1 LFEKG
6 RPAHRGDASAMSHGV
21 TLRPWQRLH
30 QALMPDYNRKATIY
44 WWSMVLLGGIA
55 LALAAWEVQQLPAGV
70 VMQIVV
76 GTAFAA
82 AAGFFPVRIPGSKNS
97 FVAGE
102 VFIFLLLLMH
112 GPAAATVAA
121 AGEGFVGAY
130 RSSKR
135 WTSRIASLTFAALAM
150 GIAGH
155 VMEFG
160 ITWSEGR
167 STMAPALVL
176 LIACVVAM
184 GYFALNTYFV
194 SMIITL
200 KRGERFNLNDHV
212 SNFGTVGI
220 AFGGSALIAAL
231 LHLTVR
237 QSGMSVLFGALPVV
251 AMLLTTV
258 HYFMR
263 QQEAHEAMRRSR
275 IEAAEREAQQA
286 ARHVAALSES
296 ERRFHSA
303 FTHASIGMALVSVDG
318 RILQANTAL
327 AGILGHDKGQALIDR
342 PFSTLVSA
350 GDRAAVER
358 DFARIGARQL
368 ETFNAE
374 VRCLHSSGTD
384 LWTALHCAF
393 FTESDSE
400 APCLI
405 LQLQDISARR
415 HAEAQLNHIAFHDSL
430 TGLPNRSR
438 FLTLLAQAL
447 NAARQEPQR
456 HFAVM
461 FLDFDRFKLIND
473 SMGHSAGD
481 AFLIQVSRR
490 IQDHVRPGDVVA
502 RLGGDEFAVL
512 LHQVAEAG
520 AATAMAERLQQV
532 LKQPLQVGGVNVSTS
547 ASIGITFSKLGY
559 TTPEDVVRDADIA
572 MYRAKAAGKAR
583 YAVFDAQLHSEVAQR
598 MLIESDLR
606 QALAQGE
613 LHVAYQPLFDIGNG
627 RLRGFEAL
635 ARWTHPQR
643 GEIGPSTFIQIA
655 EDSGLIVELT
665 DFMLHQACRQMAQW
679 HALDPRLAEL
689 KLQVNLSGSDLAH
702 SALFERVQHALASCH
717 FDPRQ
722 LTLELTENI
731 LMQRIDSAMLTL
743 DALRKL
749 GVSLAIDDFGTGY
762 SSLAY
767 LSSLPIDSL
776 KIDRSFVHGMR
787 REGSKDAEIVRAI
800 VSLGATL
807 GKSVVAEGIESVSQ
821 LAQLRELGCE
831 HGQGFHLSRPLSPEQ
846 AGALLGC
853 LLAETGEAAATA
865 APYDTG
871 LMPLVRH

>member
-1 LFEKG
+1 MS
-6 RPAHRGDASAMSHGV
+6 SAAPQPQ
-21 TLRPWQRLH
+21 TPWQRLH
-30 QALMPDYNRKATIY
+30 QALMPDYNRKATVY
-44 WWSMVLLGGIA
+44 WWSMVVLGTIA
-55 LALAAWEVQQLPAGV
+55 LLYALWDVYHLPLAV
-70 VMQIVV
+70 VAQIIV
-76 GTAFAA
+76 GTCLAVG
-82 AAGFFPVRIPGSKNS
+82 AGFFPVRIPGSKNS

-135 WTSRIASLTFAALAM
+135 WTSRIASLAMAALAM

-155 VMEFG
+155 VMQAG
-160 ITWSEGR
+160 MVWSDAR
-167 STMAPALVL
+167 TSMAPAFML
-176 LIACVVAM
+176 LIACAVAM

-200 KRGERFNLNDHV
+200 KRGERFNLRDHV
-212 SNFGTVGI
+212 SNFGAIGI
-220 AFGGSALIAAL
+220 AYGGSALIAAL
-231 LHLTVR
+231 LHLTVQ

-263 QQEAHEAMRRSR
+263 QQEAQEAVRRGR
-275 IEAAEREAQQA
+275 TEAAEREAQQA

-327 AGILGHDKGQALIDR
+327 AVILGREQASTLIDQ
-342 PFSTLVSA
+342 PFSALVVPA
-350 GDRAAVER
+350 DRAAIER
-358 DFARIGARQL
+358 DFARIGAREL
-368 ETFNAE
+368 ETFNNE
-374 VRCLHSSGTD
+374 LRCVHASGTD

-405 LQLQDISARR
+405 LQVQDISARR

-438 FLTLLAQAL
+438 FRALLSQAL
-447 NAARQEPQR
+447 AVAHQDTQR

-490 IQDHVRPGDVVA
+490 IQDQVRPGDVVA

-512 LHQVAEAG
+512 LHQVGEER
-520 AATAMAERLQQV
+520 AATSMAERLQHV
-532 LKQPLQVGGVNVSTS
+532 LKQPMLVGGVNISTS

-559 TTPEDVVRDADIA
+559 ATPEELVRDADIA

-583 YAVFDAQLHSEVAQR
+583 YALFDAELHTEVAQR

-606 QALAQGE
+606 QALARGE
-613 LHVAYQPLFDIGNG
+613 LHVAYQPLFHIGTG
-627 RLRGFEAL
+627 SLRGFEAL
-635 ARWTHPQR
+635 ARWRHPER
-643 GEIGPSTFIQIA
+643 GDVDAGTFIQIA
-655 EDSGLIVELT
+655 EESGLIVELT
-665 DFMLHQACRQMAQW
+665 DFMLMQACRQMALWQAM
-679 HALDPRLAEL
+679 HPSLAEL

-702 SALFERVQHALASCH
+702 SALPERVEHALAACH
-717 FDPRQ
+717 FNARH

-731 LMQRIDSAMLTL
+731 LMQRIDTAVAALES
-743 DALRKL
+743 LRKL

-776 KIDRSFVHGMR
+776 KIDRSFVQGMR
-787 REGSKDAEIVRAI
+787 VRGSKDVEIVRAI
-800 VSLGATL
+800 VSLGASL

-821 LAQLRELGCE
+821 LAQLRDLGCE
-831 HGQGFHLSRPLSPEQ
+831 HGQGFHLSRPLSVDQ
-846 AGALLGC
+846 ATALLEC
-853 LLAETGEAAATA
+853 LLLEATEQSAQ
-865 APYDTG
+865 APFDTG
-871 LMPLVRH
+871 MMPLVRH

>member
-1 LFEKG
+1 MTAA
-6 RPAHRGDASAMSHGV
+6 RPNVRS
-21 TLRPWQRLH
+21 TPWQRLH
-30 QALMPDYNRKATIY
+30 QALMPDYNLKATIY
-44 WWSMVLLGGIA
+44 WWSMVSLGTVA
-55 LALAAWEVQQLPAGV
+55 LGLAAWEVHALSLSVIA
-70 VMQIVV
+70 QIVV
-76 GTAFAA
+76 GTSFAV

-102 VFIFLLLLMH
+102 VFIFVLLLIH
-112 GPAAATVAA
+112 GAAAATVAA
-121 AGEGFVGAY
+121 AGESFVGSF

-135 WTSRIASLTFAALAM
+135 WTSRIGSLTMAALAM

-155 VMEFG
+155 VMELG
-160 ITWSEGR
+160 LAWTDSR
-167 STMAPALVL
+167 TSMAPALVL
-176 LIACVVAM
+176 LIACLVAI
-184 GYFALNTYFV
+184 GYFMLNTVFV
-194 SMIITL
+194 SMLITL
-200 KRGERFNLNDHV
+200 KRGERFNLRDHV
-212 SNFGTVGI
+212 ASFGTIGV
-220 AFGGSALIAAL
+220 AYGGSALIAAL

-237 QSGMSVLFGALPVV
+237 QSGVSVLFGALPVV

-263 QQEAHEAMRRSR
+263 QQEAQEAVRRGR

-286 ARHVAALSES
+286 ARHVAALSDS

-327 AGILGHDKGQALIDR
+327 AGILGHEIGQSLIDR
-342 PFSTLVSA
+342 PFAALVVA
-350 GDRAAVER
+350 DDRALVER
-358 DFARIGARQL
+358 DFARISKREL
-368 ETFNAE
+368 ETFSAE
-374 VRCLHSSGTD
+374 VRCLHSGGAD
-384 LWTALHCAF
+384 IWAALHCAF
-393 FTESDSE
+393 FTESSSE

-405 LQLQDISARR
+405 LQVQDISARR

-438 FLTLLAQAL
+438 FYSMLSHALA
-447 NAARQEPQR
+447 AARDDAQR

-502 RLGGDEFAVL
+502 RLGGDEFAVM
-512 LHQVAEAG
+512 LHQVAEDTV
-520 AATAMAERLQQV
+520 ATNMAERLQQI
-532 LKQPLQVGGVNVSTS
+532 LRQPLQIGGVNVTTS

-559 TTPEDVVRDADIA
+559 ATPEELVRDADIA

-583 YAVFDAQLHSEVAQR
+583 YALFDAGLHAEVANR
-598 MLIESDLR
+598 LLLESDLR
-606 QALAQGE
+606 QTLARGE
-613 LHVAYQPLFDIGNG
+613 LKVAYQPLFNISSG
-627 RLRGFEAL
+627 RVRGFEAL
-635 ARWTHPQR
+635 ARWHHPER
-643 GEIGPSTFIQIA
+643 GDIEPSTFIQIA
-655 EDSGLIVELT
+655 EESGLIIELT
-665 DFMLHQACRQMAQW
+665 DFVLQQACRQMAQW
-679 HALDPRLAEL
+679 HAIDPALADL

-702 SALFERVQHALASCH
+702 SALFERIEHAMASSH
-717 FDPRQ
+717 FNPRQ

-731 LMQRIDSAMLTL
+731 LMERIDAAMVTL

-787 REGSKDAEIVRAI
+787 LGSKDAEIVRAI
-800 VSLGATL
+800 VSLGAAL

-831 HGQGFHLSRPLSPEQ
+831 NGQGFQLSRPLTPEQ
-846 AGALLGC
+846 AGLLLGC
-853 LLAETGEAAATA
+853 LLAEMKEAP
-865 APYDTG
+865 APSAFDTG

>member
-1 LFEKG
+1 MTAARSTVRL
-6 RPAHRGDASAMSHGV
+6 S
-21 TLRPWQRLH
+21 PWQRLH

-44 WWSMVLLGGIA
+44 WWTMVLLGTAA
-55 LALAAWEVQQLPAGV
+55 LAVALWEVQALSFSVIA
-70 VMQIVV
+70 QILV
-76 GTAFAA
+76 GTAFAV

-102 VFIFLLLLMH
+102 VFIFLLLLIH

-121 AGEGFVGAY
+121 AGEGFVGSF

-135 WTSRIASLTFAALAM
+135 WTSRIASLTMAALAM

-155 VMEFG
+155 VMEWG
-160 ITWSEGR
+160 MAWTDGR
-167 STMAPALVL
+167 SSIAPALIL
-176 LIACVVAM
+176 LIACLVAV
-184 GYFALNTYFV
+184 GYFVLNTVFV
-194 SMIITL
+194 SMVITL
-200 KRGERFNLNDHV
+200 KRGERFNFRDYV
-212 SNFGTVGI
+212 SNFGTIGI

-251 AMLLTTV
+251 AMLLTTI

-263 QQEAHEAMRRSR
+263 QQEAQEAVRRGR

-286 ARHVAALSES
+286 ARHAATLSES

-327 AGILGHDKGQALIDR
+327 AGILGHESGQALIDM
-342 PFSTLVSA
+342 PFTVLVAPS
-350 GDRAAVER
+350 DRAAVER
-358 DFARIGARQL
+358 DFARIGAREL

-374 VRCLHSSGTD
+374 VSCLHAGGAD
-384 LWTALHCAF
+384 LWAALHCAF
-393 FTESDSE
+393 FTESSSE

-438 FLTLLAQAL
+438 FHTMLSNALAGV
-447 NAARQEPQR
+447 RDDPQR

-512 LHQVAEAG
+512 LHQVGEDS
-520 AATAMAERLQQV
+520 AATNMAERLQQV
-532 LKQPLQVGGVNVSTS
+532 LRQPLLIGGVSVTTS

-559 TTPEDVVRDADIA
+559 STPEEVVRDADIA

-583 YAVFDAQLHSEVAQR
+583 YALFDAELHTEVAQR

-606 QALAQGE
+606 QALARGT
-613 LHVAYQPLFDIGNG
+613 LNVVYQPLFNITTG

-635 ARWTHPQR
+635 CRWRHPER
-643 GEIGPSTFIQIA
+643 GDIEPSTFIQIA
-655 EDSGLIVELT
+655 EESGLIIELT
-665 DFMLHQACRQMAQW
+665 DFVLHKACKQMAQW
-679 HALDPRLAEL
+679 HAIDPALADL

-702 SALFERVQHALASCH
+702 SALFERVEHALASTH
-717 FDPRQ
+717 FNPRQ
-722 LTLELTENI
+722 LTLELTENV
-731 LMQRIDSAMLTL
+731 LMQRIEAAVITL
-743 DALRKL
+743 ESLRKL

-787 REGSKDAEIVRAI
+787 HGSKDAEIVRAI
-800 VSLGATL
+800 VSLGANL

-821 LAQLRELGCE
+821 LAQPRELGCE
-831 HGQGFHLSRPLSPEQ
+831 HGQGFHLSRPLTSEQ
-846 AGALLGC
+846 AGALLEC
-853 LLAETGEAAATA
+853 LLAELHEQLAQPAF
-865 APYDTG
+865 DTG